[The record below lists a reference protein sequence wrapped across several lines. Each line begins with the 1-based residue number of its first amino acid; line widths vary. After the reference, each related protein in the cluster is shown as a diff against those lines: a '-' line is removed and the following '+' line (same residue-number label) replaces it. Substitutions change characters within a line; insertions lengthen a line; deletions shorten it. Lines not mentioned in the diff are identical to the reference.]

1 MFWRFLKIYQTKL
14 IFRGNM
20 FTFRRTDCSSN
31 WYHEMKLEVWNTLPH
46 DSDSVGFPE
55 ILAMRIVS

>member
-1 MFWRFLKIYQTKL
+1 
-14 IFRGNM
+14 M

-46 DSDSVGFPE
+46 DSDSAGFPE
-55 ILAMRIVS
+55 ILAIRIVSYQPEPRRKGVFC